1 MKALILNSGL
11 GSRMGVE
18 TKEHPKCMTDI
29 TDTDTILS
37 RQLRQLVKVGIQE
50 VVITT
55 GLFADKLQDYCRS
68 LGLPLQY
75 TFVHNPKYAVTNY
88 IYSIYMAREVL
99 EEDIL
104 LLHGDLVFALP
115 VLQQIMN
122 NPVSCM
128 AVSST
133 VPLPE
138 KDFKAVVEN
147 ERITKVGIEFFDNAL
162 TAQPLYKLL
171 KVDWLVWLQKINE
184 FCETGQ
190 TNCYAEKA
198 FNEVSDKCRIFPV
211 DVRDALC
218 NEIDNLEDL
227 AKMRGALQ
235 DGK

>member
-18 TKEHPKCMTDI
+18 TKDHPKCMTDI
-29 TDTDTILS
+29 TDADTILS

-55 GLFADKLQDYCRS
+55 GLFADKLQNYCHS
-68 LGLPLQY
+68 LDLPLQY
-75 TFVHNPKYAVTNY
+75 TFVHNPKYAATNY
-88 IYSIYMAREVL
+88 IYSIYMARKVL
-99 EEDIL
+99 ADDIL

-138 KDFKAVVEN
+138 KDFKVVVEN

-162 TAQPLYKLL
+162 TAQPLYKVLM
-171 KVDWLVWLQKINE
+171 VDWLVWLQKINE

-198 FNEVSDKCRIFPV
+198 FNEVSDKCRIFPM